1 MIARRLLPMGTKR
14 AARVKEAMK
23 KEISDILQREIKD
36 PGIGFVTLTDVEVSK
51 DLRYVNVYVSVYGSE
66 ESKKESM
73 EALERAKGFIRT
85 EIGKRIRLRHTPE
98 ISFHFDD
105 SMERSERI
113 FRILKEV
120 APSQEGEPQ

>member
-1 MIARRLLPMGTKR
+1 MGIKR
-14 AARVKEAMK
+14 AARVREAMK
-23 KEISDILQREIKD
+23 KEIGDILQREIKD
-36 PGIGFVTLTDVEVSK
+36 PGLGFVTLTDVEVSK
-51 DLRYVNVYVSVYGSE
+51 DLRYVNAYVSVYGSQ

-73 EALERAKGFIRT
+73 EALERATGFIRT
-85 EIGKRIRLRHTPE
+85 EIGKRIRLRYTPE

-120 APSQEGEPQ
+120 APSQEDEPK

>member
-51 DLRYVNVYVSVYGSE
+51 DLRYVNVYVSVYGSQ
-66 ESKKESM
+66 ESKTESM

-98 ISFHFDD
+98 INFHFDD

-113 FRILKEV
+113 FRILKEF
-120 APSQEGEPQ
+120 APSPEGETQ

>member
-1 MIARRLLPMGTKR
+1 
-14 AARVKEAMK
+14 
-23 KEISDILQREIKD
+23 
-36 PGIGFVTLTDVEVSK
+36 
-51 DLRYVNVYVSVYGSE
+51 
-66 ESKKESM
+66 M

>member
-1 MIARRLLPMGTKR
+1 MGTKR

-51 DLRYVNVYVSVYGSE
+51 DLRYVNVYVSVYGSQ
-66 ESKKESM
+66 ESKTESM